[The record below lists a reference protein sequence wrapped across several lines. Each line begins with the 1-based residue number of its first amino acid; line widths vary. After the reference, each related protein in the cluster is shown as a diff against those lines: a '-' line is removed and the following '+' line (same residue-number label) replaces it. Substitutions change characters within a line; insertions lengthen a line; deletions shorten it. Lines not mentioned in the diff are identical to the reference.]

1 MTTRSAELL
10 LAVIM
15 GLLSIFFMWKSAE
28 LEIGWIPD
36 RGPGGGAWPFWLS
49 AIMLGCCVL
58 NVFRWWRR
66 VTPESRSEAEFMDR
80 DTRRINFITVGS
92 LVALLVLTHIIGIYF
107 AICLFLLFYIRFVGR
122 HSWLLTGLLAVGT
135 PVFLFF
141 FFEAMLKIILPKG
154 LSVFEPIYY
163 PLYQIIY

>member
-10 LAVIM
+10 MAILM
-15 GLLSIFFMWKSAE
+15 GLLSVFLMWKSAE

-49 AIMLGCCVL
+49 AVMLACCVMTI
-58 NVFRWWRR
+58 FRWWRKA
-66 VTPESRSEAEFMDR
+66 TPESRSSVEFMDQN
-80 DTRRINFITVGS
+80 TRRINYITVGS
-92 LVALLVLTHIIGIYF
+92 LVALLGLTHIIGIYF
-107 AICLFLLFYIRFVGR
+107 SIFLFLLFYLRFVGR
-122 HSWLLTGLLAVGT
+122 HSWLLTGILSVAS

-141 FFEAMLKIILPKG
+141 FFEAMLKILLPKG
-154 LSVFEPIYY
+154 YSEPLFY

>member
-10 LAVIM
+10 MAILM
-15 GLLSIFFMWKSAE
+15 GLLSVFLMWKSAE

-49 AIMLGCCVL
+49 AVMLICCVITI
-58 NVFRWWRR
+58 FRWWRKA
-66 VTPESRSEAEFMDR
+66 TPESRSSVEFMDKN
-80 DTRRINFITVGS
+80 TRRINYITVGS
-92 LVALLVLTHIIGIYF
+92 LVALLGLTHIIGIYF
-107 AICLFLLFYIRFVGR
+107 SIFLFLLFYLRFVGR
-122 HSWLLTGLLAVGT
+122 HSWLLTGILSVAS

-141 FFEAMLKIILPKG
+141 FFEAMLKILLPKG
-154 LSVFEPIYY
+154 YSEPLFY

>member
-10 LAVIM
+10 MAILM
-15 GLLSIFFMWKSAE
+15 GLLSIFLMWKSAE

-49 AIMLGCCVL
+49 AVMLVCCVITI
-58 NVFRWWRR
+58 FRWWRKA
-66 VTPESRSEAEFMDR
+66 TPESRSSVEFMDQN
-80 DTRRINFITVGS
+80 TRRINYITVGS
-92 LVALLVLTHIIGIYF
+92 LVALLGLTHIIGIYF
-107 AICLFLLFYIRFVGR
+107 SIFLFLLFYLRFVGR
-122 HSWLLTGLLAVGT
+122 HSWLLTGVLSVAS

-141 FFEAMLKIILPKG
+141 FFEAMLKILLPKG
-154 LSVFEPIYY
+154 YSEPLFY

>member
-1 MTTRSAELL
+1 MTTRTAELL
-10 LAVIM
+10 MAILM
-15 GLLSIFFMWKSAE
+15 GLLSIGLMWKSTE

-49 AIMLGCCVL
+49 ALMLLCCVFT
-58 NVFRWWRR
+58 VYRWWRR
-66 VTPESRSEAEFMDR
+66 ATPESRSDTEFMDR

-92 LVALLVLTHIIGIYF
+92 LVALLALTHIIGIYF
-107 AICLFLLFYIRFVGR
+107 SIFLFLLFYVRFVGR
-122 HSWLLTGLLAVGT
+122 HTWLLTGVLSVAT

-141 FFEAMLKIILPKG
+141 FFEALLKILLPKG
-154 LSVFEPIYY
+154 YSEPLFY